1 MSESR
6 APLNR
11 QARSF
16 GSFDDE
22 LSMRPAS
29 LVVDTT
35 TRLKPLT
42 SQWYLAYYIPALEW
56 IPNYSWSA
64 LPGDLCSGI
73 TLASFQIPISLSYA
87 TSLAN
92 IDAVSGLF
100 GLIVSPLIYAL
111 LGTVPVMVVAPE
123 GPISLMIGKLVPP
136 YFTDPPEHRHGR
148 SYLDAEQVCS
158 MIAGSAGALILLLGL
173 LRVGFLTNI
182 LAQSLLRGFITG
194 VGIVMIADQ
203 IPAMLGMTSAMH
215 EELGLDAS
223 SFEKAKYTW
232 NHWREAQPLASKFS
246 LSALLVIVIFKLAKK
261 YYLQRGYKRAVLFP
275 DILLVVI
282 VSTLLSKWG
291 NFVNQGLSV
300 VGDVNGDGLELI
312 WMLRPKYIS
321 DFKINFYSSFFVGVL
336 GLMESTVAARLL
348 GGSSE
353 ETHHSEDEAG
363 LRSANRELVA
373 LGAANVIGSM
383 FGSLPSYGGYGRS
396 KINMLSGG
404 TTQMSGII
412 SAFLTLLCTWYLM
425 SLVYH
430 LPRCTLSA
438 IIASIG
444 ISILEEAP
452 PEIMFF
458 WRVRSYTDLL
468 TMTISLLFTFFWSVE
483 AGVTIGAATAL
494 VRVIHHAC
502 RPRIQMLV
510 RDPRSAHFV
519 NADENNNFSLS
530 AEQSRTD
537 GVLVVKIP
545 EPLTF
550 ANSSILEQ
558 RLRRL
563 EYHGTNRVHPGQPR
577 ARQRKLETVV
587 FHLKGMT
594 SCDATAAATL
604 CGIIKGYLKRG
615 IRVIFTEVVTHSD
628 VNEMLERSHII
639 RMLETQPYPN
649 SFFNSVS
656 EAIDSLS

>member
-6 APLNR
+6 VPSHR
-11 QARSF
+11 EVRSF
-16 GSFDDE
+16 VLSDDE
-22 LSMRPAS
+22 ISARPAS
-29 LVVDTT
+29 LIVDTP

-87 TSLAN
+87 TSLAS

-100 GLIVSPLIYAL
+100 GLIVAPLIYAL
-111 LGTVPVMVVAPE
+111 LGSVPVMVVAPE

-215 EELGLDAS
+215 DELGLDAS
-223 SFEKAKYTW
+223 SFEKAIYTW

-246 LSALLVIVIFKLAKK
+246 LSALLAIVIFKLAKK
-261 YYLQRGYKRAVLFP
+261 YYLRKGYKRAVLFP

-282 VSTLLSKWG
+282 VSTILSKWG
-291 NFVNQGLSV
+291 KLVDHGLSV
-300 VGDVNGDGLELI
+300 VGDVSSDGLELI
-312 WMLRPKYIS
+312 WMLRPKYFS

-353 ETHHSEDEAG
+353 ESHQEDEPG

-404 TTQMSGII
+404 TTQMSGIV
-412 SAFLTLLCTWYLM
+412 SALLTLLCTRYLM

-468 TMTISLLFTFFWSVE
+468 TMAISLLFTFFWSVE

-510 RDPRSAHFV
+510 RDPRSTHFV

-563 EYHGTNRVHPGQPR
+563 ELHGTNRVHPGQPR
-577 ARQRKLETVV
+577 ARQRRLETVV

-604 CGIIKGYLKRG
+604 CGITRGYLKRG

-628 VNEMLERSHII
+628 VNEMLERSDIVQ
-639 RMLETQPYPN
+639 MLESQPYPS
-649 SFFNSVS
+649 SFFNSVT

>member
-1 MSESR
+1 MSENR
-6 APLNR
+6 TPLIREPN
-11 QARSF
+11 SY
-16 GSFDDE
+16 GSFDDV
-22 LSMRPAS
+22 SMSRPAS
-29 LVVDTT
+29 LVADVP

-64 LPGDLCSGI
+64 FPGDLCSGI

-87 TSLAN
+87 TSLAS
-92 IDAVSGLF
+92 IDAVSGLY
-100 GLIVSPLIYAL
+100 GLIVAPLIYAL
-111 LGTVPVMVVAPE
+111 LGSVPVMVVAPE

-136 YFTDPPEHRHGR
+136 YFTDPSEHRHGR

-158 MIAGSAGALILLLGL
+158 MIAGSAGAFILLLGL

-194 VGIVMIADQ
+194 VGVVMIADQ

-215 EELGLDAS
+215 DELGLDAS
-223 SFEKAKYTW
+223 SFEKAIYTW

-246 LSALLVIVIFKLAKK
+246 LCALVAIVLFKVIKK
-261 YYLQRGYKRAVLFP
+261 YYLRRGYKRAVLFP
-275 DILLVVI
+275 DILLIVM
-282 VSTLLSKWG
+282 VSTIMCKWG
-291 NFVNQGLSV
+291 NLVEHGLSV
-300 VGDVNGDGLELI
+300 VGNVSADGLELT

-336 GLMESTVAARLL
+336 GLLESTVAARLL

-353 ETHHSEDEAG
+353 ESQQSEDEPG

-373 LGAANVIGSM
+373 LGAANVVGSL
-383 FGSLPSYGGYGRS
+383 FGSLPSFGGYGRS
-396 KINMLSGG
+396 KINILSGG
-404 TTQMSGII
+404 TTQMSAIV
-412 SAFLTLLCTWYLM
+412 SAFVTLICTYFLTG
-425 SLVYH
+425 LVYH

-444 ISILEEAP
+444 ISLLEEAP
-452 PEIMFF
+452 LEIMFF
-458 WRVRSYTDLL
+458 WRVRSYTDL
-468 TMTISLLFTFFWSVE
+468 MTIGISLLFTFFWSVE

-510 RDPRSAHFV
+510 RDPRSTHFV

-530 AEQSRTD
+530 GEQSCTD
-537 GVLVVKIP
+537 GVLVIKIP

-550 ANSSILEQ
+550 ANSSLLEQ

-563 EYHGTNRVHPGQPR
+563 EYHGTNKVHPGQPR
-577 ARQRKLETVV
+577 ARQRRLETVV

-594 SCDATAAATL
+594 SCDATAASTL
-604 CGIIKGYLKRG
+604 CGIIKGYLNRG
-615 IRVIFTEVVTHSD
+615 TRVLFTGVVTDSD
-628 VNEMLERSHII
+628 VSEMLERSQIVK
-639 RMLETQPYPN
+639 MLETQPYPN
-649 SFFNSVS
+649 SFFSSVS
-656 EAIDSLS
+656 DAIDSLS